1 MDAGALVVSLAFAA
15 FGAWMAA
22 MPAAHARFSER
33 IDAIGSK
40 TPWTRVEPA
49 EWKVTL
55 TRWLGLFVV
64 AVGLYAAYLAATA

>member
-1 MDAGALVVSLAFAA
+1 MPARLVVSLALAV
-15 FGAWMAA
+15 FGGWMAA
-22 MPAAHARFSER
+22 APAAHARFSER
-33 IDAIGSK
+33 IDAIGST

-64 AVGLYAAYLAATA
+64 AAGLYIAYAAVTA